1 MIFRKEPFFHGHDNY
16 DQLVKIVKV
25 LGTDELFDYLDKCD
39 ARPTATPPP
48 PTRPPPDRPPPQRR
62 ASRHLAPPLRE
73 RAPHRARCS
82 RPRPAASIQRACVRR
97 PSRYNLELDPQF
109 DGILGRHT
117 RKPWTKF
124 ITPENQ
130 HLVTPEAIDLL
141 DKLLRYD
148 HQERLSPVE
157 AMQHLYF
164 APVKAKEGATA
175 TTGAAAPSADAQPK
189 EQTS

>member
-1 MIFRKEPFFHGHDNY
+1 MATTTTTSWSRSSRC
-16 DQLVKIVKV
+16 
-25 LGTDELFDYLDKCD
+25 LGRTSSL
-39 ARPTATPPP
+39 TTSTSATHAPQPHPIDTPQRAPSPPP
-48 PTRPPPDRPPPQRR
+48 LSLGSAHRTAAAPPALGAPRLGDSAGPR
-62 ASRHLAPPLRE
+62 AST
-73 RAPHRARCS
+73 
-82 RPRPAASIQRACVRR
+82 
-97 PSRYNLELDPQF
+97 DQF

-175 TTGAAAPSADAQPK
+175 AGAAGAAAPSADAQPK